1 MTGSVSE
8 LLRAKLVAAKQEHV
22 LKFLDEGELSK
33 SEEEALVSQ
42 LETFDYE
49 MINGLFKSTVLEPK
63 TDVDETISP
72 MPEGVAMTIEDV
84 KKHKRAW
91 EEAGCALIAEGAI
104 AFITLSGGQGTR
116 LGYDGPKGMY
126 DIGLPSHKSL
136 FRLYGERLLHLRRSV
151 QLKMKLD
158 EEPVIPWYIMT
169 SPLNHDTTC
178 SYFEQEDYFE
188 LGKEN
193 VFLFKQ
199 GTLPCFT
206 EGGKF
211 ILENKYTVAT
221 APDGN
226 GGIYNSLKNSG
237 AFDDMQTR
245 NIKWVQVTSV
255 DNSLVQVAD
264 PVFIGCCETK
274 KADVGNLSCPKA
286 AWNEKVGVVAM
297 KGGAYHIVEYSEIDE
312 DMAKQTDANGL
323 LVYRSGNICNHCFS
337 MDFLRLTALPAL
349 QKSYHIAK
357 KKIPYVDEATG
368 ETVKPNTN
376 NGIKLEMFIFDVF
389 PLSKNMVVVECERA
403 YNFAPV
409 KNAPSTDE
417 TIAPDSPQSAQNMI
431 FSMCKE
437 WLVAAGAKVDD
448 SSGNICEVTPL
459 VSINGESLSQ
469 YVSGC
474 TLVTPLLVAARE
486 DFNDAK
492 CKSCNNSGTDFMG
505 NQCTCE
511 FGAAKQVPGC
521 SLLKHLVK
529 GDVNVYLIN

>member
-297 KGGAYHIVEYSEIDE
+297 KGNSSHHS
-312 DMAKQTDANGL
+312 
-323 LVYRSGNICNHCFS
+323 
-337 MDFLRLTALPAL
+337 L
-349 QKSYHIAK
+349 QKYSHFLGLFCCVFAHNCYHCSTLCLC
-357 KKIPYVDEATG
+357 ATRY
-368 ETVKPNTN
+368 
-376 NGIKLEMFIFDVF
+376 L
-389 PLSKNMVVVECERA
+389 
-403 YNFAPV
+403 
-409 KNAPSTDE
+409 
-417 TIAPDSPQSAQNMI
+417 
-431 FSMCKE
+431 FS
-437 WLVAAGAKVDD
+437 V
-448 SSGNICEVTPL
+448 
-459 VSINGESLSQ
+459 
-469 YVSGC
+469 
-474 TLVTPLLVAARE
+474 
-486 DFNDAK
+486 
-492 CKSCNNSGTDFMG
+492 
-505 NQCTCE
+505 
-511 FGAAKQVPGC
+511 C
-521 SLLKHLVK
+521 S
-529 GDVNVYLIN
+529 